1 MAKKRRIPP
10 EMKERFARNIRLLEE
25 RIAYHEKK
33 LAEEKQLR
41 GGQSQA

>member
-10 EMKERFARNIRLLEE
+10 EMKERFARNARRLEE

-33 LAEEKQLR
+33 AAEEKQRR
-41 GGQSQA
+41 GGAAQA